1 MLSFQTPI
9 SIISPAMTA
18 FICSEM
24 NAAKFPRNSR
34 GPVVCPPPRAGARAP
49 TSPLAPLQPQSVAV
63 PGTRVCKPAHPMC
76 VCVCVCAPRC
86 VLSHLWCAHQCTVH
100 TMHVNTSPC
109 THIPPPQHSTTLVHA
124 HTLLVHALPSPA
136 PPWPTWHLV
145 PVTVVS
151 VLTHAWGTW
160 LCQGDRGTKR
170 AQTWGAPRG
179 KPKAAGATLLG
190 AATGRE
196 REGHQDWVQGA
207 PLGRFLAPGEWARA
221 AGAGAEGVRA

>member
-1 MLSFQTPI
+1 MWLFWSGGGSAADGKVPFCVFNMHFFPAVHFQAGNLLSFQTPI

-76 VCVCVCAPRC
+76 VCVCAPRC

-109 THIPPPQHSTTLVHA
+109 THIPLPSTAPHLCTHTHSQCMHSPPQHPHGSL
-124 HTLLVHALPSPA
+124 
-136 PPWPTWHLV
+136 
-145 PVTVVS
+145 
-151 VLTHAWGTW
+151 GTW
-160 LCQGDRGTKR
+160 CQSLWSRC
-170 AQTWGAPRG
+170 
-179 KPKAAGATLLG
+179 
-190 AATGRE
+190 
-196 REGHQDWVQGA
+196 
-207 PLGRFLAPGEWARA
+207 
-221 AGAGAEGVRA
+221 